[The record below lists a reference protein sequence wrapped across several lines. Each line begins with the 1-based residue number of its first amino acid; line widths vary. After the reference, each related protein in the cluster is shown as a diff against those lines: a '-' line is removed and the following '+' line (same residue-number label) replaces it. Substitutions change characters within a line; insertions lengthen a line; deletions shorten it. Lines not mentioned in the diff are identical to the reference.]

1 MKSFGSLIARVSV
14 ALLVSVNLSAQS
26 PELQQFIQSVDKIP
40 SDQAVDRAL
49 REGSLTTGGSPFHAV
64 LEINEPGNES
74 SIFTGTIEV
83 YWAGPSRYR
92 VKIASKTFNQTRI
105 VNGTDVEERNTGD
118 FYPAW
123 LRNYELA
130 ILNPLPMAHDF
141 VGRNAPVMLGQN
153 ISQSCVNRDDRT
165 NGITDQMT
173 WAQICFQGD
182 VPLIKYAMDFTYFM
196 EFGDYRSFGGKLVA
210 RSYTSYTDSNEKIV
224 GHLNELEPLNSIDDS
239 LFKVSNP
246 TPIAQQIQTVF
257 VSMATNQSLLEKA
270 PTIDWPPVHEGKTE
284 GNMIVHVVTDRT
296 GQVREAYKHNSDNPG
311 TEAFGTQQ
319 ALKYKFKPLLV
330 DGVAVQ
336 METPLVL
343 HFSTKI
349 GDPIPVLTGDDI
361 QKYAPGCGYKP
372 ILPKGLLPSGTTF
385 KIRVSV
391 NERGEDTG
399 EIFPQNV
406 PWSVVQQAHLDP
418 RACHFKPYLINGQP
432 WYHHID
438 FVFTAP

>member
-1 MKSFGSLIARVSV
+1 MKFFASLLAKTSL
-14 ALLVSVNLSAQS
+14 ALILSVNLSAQS
-26 PELQQFIQSVDKIP
+26 PELRQFIESVDKIP
-40 SDQAVDRAL
+40 SDQAIDRAL
-49 REGSLTTGGSPFHAV
+49 KSSSLTTEDSPFHAV
-64 LEINEPGNES
+64 LQISQPGDAGS
-74 SIFTGTIEV
+74 PYAGTIEV

-92 VKIASKTFNQTRI
+92 VNVVSKTFNQTRI
-105 VNGTDVEERNTGD
+105 VNGTDVEERNMGD

-130 ILNPLPMAHDF
+130 ILDPLPMAHDF

-165 NGITDQMT
+165 NGITDQTT
-173 WAQICFQGD
+173 WAQICFQGQE
-182 VPLIKYAMDFTYFM
+182 PRIKYAMDFTYFM
-196 EFGDYRSFGGKLVA
+196 EFGDYKSFGKKLVA
-210 RSYTSYTDSNEKIV
+210 RSYTTYTDGNEKVI
-224 GHLNELEPLNSIDDS
+224 GQLKELEPLNSNDDN
-239 LFKVSNP
+239 LFQVSNP
-246 TPIAQQIQTVF
+246 TPVTQQIQTVF
-257 VSMATNQSLLEKA
+257 VSMAANQSLLENV

-284 GNMIVHVVTDRT
+284 GNMIVHVITDRT
-296 GQVREAYKHNSDNPG
+296 GQVREAYKHNSDNAG

-319 ALKYKFKPLLV
+319 ALKYKFKPLMV
-330 DGVAVQ
+330 NGVAVQ

-349 GDPIPVLTGDDI
+349 GDPIPVLTGGDI
-361 QKYAPGCGYKP
+361 KKYAPGCGYNP
-372 ILPKGLLPSGTTF
+372 VLPKGLLPSGTTF

-399 EIFPQNV
+399 ETFPQDI
-406 PWSVVQQAHLDP
+406 PWSVVQRAHIDP
-418 RACHFKPYLINGQP
+418 RSCHFKPYLINGQP